1 MRKAVIDVG
10 SNSVLLLVAEMR
22 GDVWHPIYEDTAVT
36 ALGEG
41 TKKSGLLGEQ
51 GMAAT
56 LAALSDMFSKAR
68 DHGAE
73 EIRAAATMAVR
84 IATNTAD
91 FLARCLAQGTPVEV
105 ISGDEEAR
113 LGFQA
118 VANDPRFK
126 DFHRL
131 SIVDPGGHSTELLTA
146 MRTPS
151 PLGEGAG
158 GEGRRGDQVP
168 EASRMPVEHFQA
180 KGEWQTEFRHS
191 FPVGTLGLKTDV
203 LTDESPGPNQ
213 ILKATQLIDD
223 LLVESYTHPDPGV
236 VVVLGATG
244 TNLISIREGL
254 ETWQPEKVHGAYLLF
269 EEISRAVG
277 WLMPLSEEQRR
288 AIQGMERGREKT
300 LPAGALILERF
311 LHALRSEGCYVSV
324 RGWRH
329 AMLESP
335 VAR

>member
-10 SNSVLLLVAEMR
+10 SNSVLLLVAEQR
-22 GDVWHPIYEDTAVT
+22 DGAWHPVYEDTAVT

-41 TKKSGLLGEQ
+41 TKRTGVLGEP
-51 GMAAT
+51 GMATT
-56 LAALSDMFSKAR
+56 LSALQEMFLRAR
-68 DHGAE
+68 AHGAGS
-73 EIRAAATMAVR
+73 IRAAATMAVR
-84 IATNTAD
+84 IASNTPD
-91 FLARCLAQGTPVEV
+91 FLARCEAQGTPVEV

-113 LGFQA
+113 LGFES
-118 VANDPRFK
+118 VANDPAFK

-146 MRTPS
+146 IRLPS
-151 PLGEGAG
+151 PPGPLSPGEGEG
-158 GEGRRGDQVP
+158 GW
-168 EASRMPVEHFQA
+168 H
-180 KGEWQTEFRHS
+180 TEFRHS

-203 LTDESPGPNQ
+203 LTDESPGPQQ
-213 ILKATQLIDD
+213 ILGAIDLIDE
-223 LLVESYTHPDPGV
+223 LLGSKVNTADPGV

-254 ETWQPEKVHGAYLLF
+254 DTWQPDKVHGAYLLF

-277 WLMPLSEEQRR
+277 WLMPMTDEQRR
-288 AIQGMERGREKT
+288 QIKGMEPGREKT

-311 LHALRSEGCYVSV
+311 LHALRAEGCYVSV

-329 AMLESP
+329 AMLEL
-335 VAR
+335 